1 MVEVLNP
8 ILTLVLRKPYIIFLM
23 KWRSCSGIKEKILH
37 VEMFSTVK

>member
-8 ILTLVLRKPYIIFLM
+8 FLTIVMGKPYIIFLM

-37 VEMFSTVK
+37 AEMF